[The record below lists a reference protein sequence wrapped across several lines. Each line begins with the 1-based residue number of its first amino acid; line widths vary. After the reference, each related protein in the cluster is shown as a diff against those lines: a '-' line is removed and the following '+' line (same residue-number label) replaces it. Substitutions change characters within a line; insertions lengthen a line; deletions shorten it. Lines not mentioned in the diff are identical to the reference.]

1 MVRFRARVRLGL
13 GVANLNDG
21 LLRRLGCRAALHTRP
36 AMTARVKLGFG
47 FGFGFGFGLGCE
59 GG

>member
-13 GVANLNDG
+13 GVANLNGG
-21 LLRRLGCRAALHTRP
+21 LLCRLRCRAALHARP

-47 FGFGFGFGLGCE
+47 FGFGFGFRLG
-59 GG
+59 